1 MTEEN
6 KFSLIKPTLDTPF
19 HIDFNWWQQHD
30 SDWRVF
36 LLGLLCEEHQTA
48 FATLD
53 ENVVIDFID
62 PETAEVKPVDGLLH
76 TLLSHCAKQRNFISN
91 SGSLVGTVF
100 RVYLSNNNSPLSP
113 NQLSELILRPAK
125 TILVTLSSPNV
136 YKGIRPIIQR

>member
-62 PETAEVKPVDGLLH
+62 SETAEVKSVDGLLH
-76 TLLSHCAKQRNFISN
+76 TLLSHCAKQGNFISN

-113 NQLSELILRPAK
+113 NQLSELINRPAK